1 MPARW
6 GRRSR
11 PATARCRTFV
21 RALAAV
27 APGRD
32 AGHHRSGQPLPG
44 SVQRHPR
51 RVGRAAGFAASD
63 LRSPGGRV
71 EGKGPAVRAGAAAGR
86 TALPGAG
93 VRHHRTGAYPQAEAG
108 GRVQGPLPPGRRPAA
123 AVAVRAG

>member
-1 MPARW
+1 MP
-6 GRRSR
+6 S
-11 PATARCRTFV
+11 TARCRTFV

-27 APGRD
+27 APGRA